1 MRRRNSTLQGNPT
14 LADFIIPQVAVPES
28 ASDREKA
35 AAEAANVSLSKLV
48 KGLADLD
55 PKLSMFRIGTVAVIA
70 FVSVVGAI
78 ATIIGAVRESEAA
91 AIAGTVAALGGLIVG
106 AVMNPLQ
113 TVERDIV
120 VRRWSDVI
128 VSSWAAS
135 LAAGRSP
142 ATALRQASK
151 EFEKLGA
158 AYAALTSKTLET
170 ISLSFPGDAAEEEA
184 AESETDRDPLKLELP
199 DSQATAQGAV
209 VDQFTSAVASGG
221 VGPYTYDAEGLPPD
235 LSITPNGGEFIGTVA
250 AGADTRDW
258 TVTVT
263 ATDAGDEDDP
273 PSTVTG
279 KFVWAIEVP
288 AT

>member
-1 MRRRNSTLQGNPT
+1 MGRRNSTLQGNPT

-28 ASDREKA
+28 ASERQKE

-55 PKLSMFRIGTVAVIA
+55 PKLSTFRTGTVTVIA
-70 FVSVVGAI
+70 LVSVAGAI
-78 ATIIGAVRESEAA
+78 ATIIGAAQESEAA
-91 AIAGTVAALGGLIVG
+91 AIAGTVAALGGLLVG

-128 VSSWAAS
+128 VSSWATS

-142 ATALRQASK
+142 ATALRQASR

-158 AYAALTSKTLET
+158 TYAALTSKTLET
-170 ISLSFPGDAAEEEA
+170 ISLSFPRDEAEEA
-184 AESETDRDPLKLELP
+184 AESETDGDPLKLELP

-235 LSITPNGGEFIGTVA
+235 LSITPNGGEFIGTVTA
-250 AGADTRDW
+250 DADTRDW

-273 PSTVTG
+273 PPTVTG